1 MPDQIITDALE
12 RFSASQAGSDYNRK
26 DALADVEFARLGKQW
41 PDAIRKQREQE
52 GRPCLVINRLP
63 SFIRQV
69 VNDGRMNNPGIAV
82 HPVDSG
88 ADPDT
93 AQVISGL
100 VRSIERASKASVAYD
115 TALDHSASSGFGFF
129 RVTTDHC
136 HPDSFDLEA
145 RIERVANQ
153 FTVHWD
159 TNTTAFDASD
169 WEYAFVSDMLTEKE
183 FKRKYPKAEPISFE
197 AGSGEDLQW
206 WIEDE
211 KIRVAEYFLRDEKKR
226 KLLGFQ
232 DGSAFNEDQLAAY
245 AKKAIMGLGMEPPK
259 AKSDLVKAAIEF
271 LGEPTRERES
281 TYYVVKRRV
290 MNAFEVLE
298 ETDWPGQLIP
308 ICPVWGEEVIFE
320 GRRWLRSLI
329 RDARDPQAMFNFWR
343 SATTELVAL
352 APRAPW
358 VGPEGFVPKGKEED
372 WRTANTRSHA
382 YLEYARTSPAPP
394 QRLPFAGIPAGA
406 LQEAM
411 NASDDMKSIMGI
423 FDASLG
429 ARSNETSGKAIM
441 ARQRE
446 GDVSTFHFIDN
457 LNRAIEYCGKVLVEI
472 IPSVYGQR
480 QAIQILGDDMSEKV
494 IKLGERNPDGRLYDL
509 NVGKYDVTIKTGPS
523 FTTQREEM
531 VTVLTEIMRN
541 VPDSAPV
548 LGDVLIQNMDFPNAD
563 KVAKRLKALLPPQ
576 IQAIEAEET
585 IEGLPPEAQDFAK
598 QAMSQIQ
605 TLQGELEKEKAS
617 KQDPQKTQ
625 LEAQKVQVDAQI
637 KAKELQ
643 LKERELGLKER
654 QQAFDEQKFAAE
666 IQLRAQEDMTRRMQP
681 NPQPQ

>member
-1 MPDQIITDALE
+1 MPDQIIADALE

-41 PDAIRKQREQE
+41 PEAIRKQREQE
-52 GRPCLVINRLP
+52 SRPCLVINRLP

-69 VNDGRMNNPGIAV
+69 VNDARMNNPGIAV

-88 ADPDT
+88 ADVDT
-93 AQVISGL
+93 AQVYAGL
-100 VRSIERASKASVAYD
+100 IKSIERASNASVAYD
-115 TALDHSASSGFGFF
+115 TAIDHSATSGFGFF
-129 RVTTDHC
+129 RVTIDHC

-159 TNTTAFDASD
+159 TNTTQFDASD

-183 FKRKYPKAEPISFE
+183 FKKKYPKAAAVSFE

-226 KLLGFQ
+226 KLLGFA
-232 DGSAFNEDQLAAY
+232 DGQAFNEDQLAAY
-245 AKKAIMGLGMEPPK
+245 AKKALMGLGMEPPK
-259 AKSDLVKAAIEF
+259 GKEDLIRAAVSM

-281 TYYVVKRRV
+281 TYYEVKRRV

-358 VGPEGFVPKGKEED
+358 VGPEGFVPKGKEEE
-372 WRTANTRSHA
+372 WRTSNTRSHA
-382 YLEYARTSPAPP
+382 YLEYSKMAPAPP
-394 QRLPFAGIPAGA
+394 QRQPFAGIPAGA

-411 NASDDMKSIMGI
+411 NAADDMKSIMGM

-457 LNRAIEYCGKVLVEI
+457 LNRGIEYCGKVLVEI
-472 IPSVYGQR
+472 IPSIYGQR
-480 QAIQILGDDMSEKV
+480 QTIQILGDDMTEKV
-494 IKLGERNPDGRLYDL
+494 VELGKRMSDGKVYDL
-509 NVGKYDVTIKTGPS
+509 NVGKYDVAIKTGPS

-531 VTVLTEIMRN
+531 VTFLTEIMRN

-576 IQAIEAEET
+576 IQAMEAEEAV
-585 IEGLPPEAQDFAK
+585 EGLPPEAQDFAK
-598 QAMSQIQ
+598 QAMAQIQ
-605 TLQGELEKEKAS
+605 SLQSELEKERAS
-617 KQDPQKTQ
+617 KQDPEKTK
-625 LEAQKVQVDAQI
+625 LEAQKVSGEMQL

-643 LKERELGLKER
+643 LKERELDIKER

-666 IQLRAQEDMTRRMQP
+666 MQLRAQEDMTRRMQP